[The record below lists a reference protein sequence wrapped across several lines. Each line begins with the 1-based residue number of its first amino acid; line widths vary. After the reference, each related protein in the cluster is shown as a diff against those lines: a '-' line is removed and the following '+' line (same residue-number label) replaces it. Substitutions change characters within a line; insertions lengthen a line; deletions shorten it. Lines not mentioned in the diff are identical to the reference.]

1 MQDTITKTHDNIMD
15 VSLFEMPIKK
25 AVNPRIILD
34 NEKGEPT
41 QTIMNDNV
49 VV

>member
-1 MQDTITKTHDNIMD
+1 MQDTITRTHDNLMD
-15 VSLFEMPIKK
+15 VSLFDMPIKK

-34 NEKGEPT
+34 NEKGEAT
-41 QTIMNDNV
+41 STRMIDKV